1 MADTYVL
8 IQLKISG
15 VSSAA
20 APVSGLNVN
29 FIANDVQRQV
39 FNQLG
44 WIADQY
50 GQPEGLSATSA
61 VNDEASHGAL
71 VTITD
76 QIVRS
81 TQAS

>member
-15 VSSAA
+15 IDSTKL
-20 APVSGLNVN
+20 PVSGLNVN
-29 FIANDVQRQV
+29 FIANDVKRQV

-44 WIADQY
+44 WIAGQY

-76 QIVRS
+76 AAVRS